1 MKRRG
6 GEVLAISVDSPE
18 DNARV
23 VKEDGLAFPILSD
36 PERAAVHAY
45 GIAHPGG
52 RVKGEDIP
60 VPTQVLVGTDRRVLW
75 WRSARRV
82 PDRPLPSEVLAA
94 IAERLAP
101 PASAP

>member
-6 GEVLAISVDSPE
+6 GEVLAISVDSPA

-36 PERAAVHAY
+36 PNRAAVRAY
-45 GIAHPGG
+45 GLAHPGG
-52 RVKGEDIP
+52 HVRGEDIAI
-60 VPTQVLVGTDRRVLW
+60 PTQVLVGTDGRVLW

-82 PDRPLPSEVLAA
+82 TDRPLPSEVLAA
-94 IAERLAP
+94 IAERLSP
-101 PASAP
+101 PAAP

>member
-6 GEVLAISVDSPE
+6 GEVLAISVDSPA

-36 PERAAVHAY
+36 PTRAAVRAY
-45 GIAHPGG
+45 GVARPGG

-60 VPTQVLVGTDRRVLW
+60 IPTHVLVGTDGRVLW

-94 IAERLAP
+94 IAEWLSP
-101 PASAP
+101 PAAP